1 MKDYGI
7 RNFIIFISSNAKMK
21 RLDLILAIQL
31 VEIVNNGSKYFFRRK
46 KMFEILYYTLIFRL
60 FYTNYTKQN
69 SKIWEQKHFSF
80 SKKFVMI

>member
-1 MKDYGI
+1 
-7 RNFIIFISSNAKMK
+7 MK
-21 RLDLILAIQL
+21 RLDSTLALQL

-60 FYTNYTKQN
+60 FYANYTKQN
-69 SKIWEQKHFSF
+69 SKIWEQKHFYF